1 MTMPGWVQNVAAI
14 TIVLAAAV
22 WLLRRAIWKKD
33 APQGCE
39 NCPAHRPARPAH
51 RPPARP
57 ASHPTPASRSERA

>member
-1 MTMPGWVQNVAAI
+1 MTMPGWVQSFVAI

-39 NCPAHRPARPAH
+39 NCPAHLRTAKRPVSAP
-51 RPPARP
+51 
-57 ASHPTPASRSERA
+57 STVVTLKK